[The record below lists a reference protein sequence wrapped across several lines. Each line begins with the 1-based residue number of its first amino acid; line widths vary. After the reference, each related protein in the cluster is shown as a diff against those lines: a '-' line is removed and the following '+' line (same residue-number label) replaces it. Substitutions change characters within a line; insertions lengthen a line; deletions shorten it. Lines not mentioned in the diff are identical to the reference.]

1 MKKMKRT
8 CMLSMILNV
17 ICISVWAQTAVLDV
31 DASREG
37 ITISPTLYG
46 LFYEEINH
54 AGEGGL
60 YAELIQ
66 NRSFEDE
73 ARPIPNRR
81 FGANGEGERFG
92 GRPAS
97 GMIPAWIT
105 ANSDGATSKME
116 ITTTKLLNKVQQ
128 KALKW
133 TISKATAEA
142 PAGIANTGFWG
153 IESVKG
159 DRYTLTFWARAD
171 KNYKGS
177 LRVGLQSKEGD
188 VWYAEAVVKGKIG
201 KEWKKYS
208 VTFVPDANADYARF
222 AIAADVPGTLYLDMV
237 SLFPPTFMD
246 RPNGCRRDLAEMLVA
261 LHPKFIRFPGGCF
274 VEGMSKESAY
284 EWKRTIGP
292 LEERPGHYN
301 ANWHYPVTDG
311 MGYHEYLQLAE
322 DLGAEP
328 LYVVNVGIW
337 HGGFEPYDKIDEYI
351 QNALDAIEYANG
363 DKNTKYGRMRMENGH
378 PESFNMKY
386 IEIGNENYQV
396 NPREQSDHYAERY
409 IQFYNA
415 IKARYPE
422 MQVIGNV
429 ESWGTDYPSWRNEH
443 PVDMLDEH
451 YYRNPAWFAGKYH
464 HYDNYDRKGPK
475 IYVGEYAVTS
485 DCGEGNLKA
494 ALGEAIY
501 MMGMENNSDIVAMC
515 SYAPVFVNI
524 HDKRWM
530 PDMIRFDAAHAWGS
544 PSYYVQRLFAEN
556 VGTTMVASELQ
567 QTRRSRPSKFSVGFG
582 SWNTEVEYKDVE
594 VICLS
599 ENSEKFEHTEF
610 VDLNTKKGKWQVE
623 DGVISQTTQTT
634 ECVAICPEVFDATS
648 YDLTLKA
655 RKKAGDE
662 GFLIIFDYYDEDN
675 YKWLNLGGWGN
686 AQHGIETTMAASRS
700 TTKTVPGTIEKNR
713 WYDIRI
719 EVRGE
724 HIRAYVDG
732 QLVHDIDVPVPDM
745 LFANAMVDKETN
757 ELVVKVVNFDDVMI
771 PLQMNVKG
779 ADIVSSTISLLTA
792 ADGKAENTFA
802 NPEHVVPVTMDCNL
816 SFKESLYMVPANS
829 LTLLRMKLK

>member
-1 MKKMKRT
+1 MRKIHT
-8 CMLSMILNV
+8 LTAMLCLMGLYAQ
-17 ICISVWAQTAVLDV
+17 AQTAVLNV
-31 DASREG
+31 DAARESVS
-37 ITISPTLYG
+37 ISPTLYG

-73 ARPIPNRR
+73 AQPVRNRR

-92 GRPAS
+92 YRPAPRT
-97 GMIPAWIT
+97 IPAWIN
-105 ANSDGATSKME
+105 ADAKGAQSKME
-116 ITTTKLLNKVQQ
+116 ITTEGLLNEVQK
-128 KALKW
+128 KALRW
-133 TISKATAEA
+133 NITEATATA
-142 PAGIANTGFWG
+142 QAGIANTGFWG
-153 IESVKG
+153 IAAVEG
-159 DRYTLTFWARAD
+159 DTYTLSFWARAD
-171 KNYKGS
+171 KRYKGN
-177 LRVGLQSKEGD
+177 LYVGLQSREGGI
-188 VWYAEAVVKGKIG
+188 WYARVKVKGRIG
-201 KEWKKYS
+201 KRWKKHT
-208 VTFVPDANADYARF
+208 VTFTPEADADYTNF
-222 AIAADVPGTLYLDMV
+222 VMVADKPGTLYLDMV
-237 SLFPPTFMD
+237 SLFPPTFKD
-246 RPNGCRRDLAEMLVA
+246 RENGCRKDLAEMLVA
-261 LHPKFIRFPGGCF
+261 LHPKFLRFPGGCF
-274 VEGMSKESAY
+274 VEGMSKETAY
-284 EWKRTIGP
+284 EWKRTVGP

-337 HGGFEPYDKIDEYI
+337 HGGFEPYDQIDEYI

-363 DKNTKYGRMRMENGH
+363 DKHTKYGRMRIENGH
-378 PESFNMKY
+378 PEPFNMKY

-451 YYRNPAWFAGKYH
+451 YYRSPSWFAGKYH

-485 DCGEGNLKA
+485 NCGEGNLKA

-501 MMGMENNSDIVAMC
+501 MMGMENNSDVVAMC

-524 HDKRWM
+524 HDKTWM
-530 PDMIRFDAAHAWGS
+530 PDMIRFDAAHSWGS
-544 PSYYVQRLFAEN
+544 PSYYVQQLFAEN
-556 VGTTMVASELQ
+556 VGTTMVASKVE
-567 QTRRSRPSKFSVGFG
+567 QTRRQRPSAFSIGFG

-594 VICLS
+594 LRMDNGQWTIKPEL
-599 ENSEKFEHTEF
+599 
-610 VDLNTKKGKWQVE
+610 DIKKGKWQVK
-623 DGVISQTTQTT
+623 DGIISQSTQTT
-634 ECVAICPEVFDATS
+634 ECVAICPEVFKGTS

-662 GFLIIFDYYDEDN
+662 GFLIIFDHYDEDN

-686 AQHGIETTMAASRS
+686 AQHGIETTIAASKS
-700 TTKTVPGTIEKNR
+700 TTKTVAGTIETDR
-713 WYDIRI
+713 WYEIRI
-719 EVRGE
+719 EVRDTKV
-724 HIRAYVDG
+724 RAFIDG
-732 QLVHDIDVPVPDM
+732 QLALDVEIGYPDM
-745 LFANAMVDKETN
+745 LYANAMVDKNTG
-757 ELVVKVVNFDDVMI
+757 ELIVKMVNFDDVDI
-771 PLQMNVKG
+771 PVQMNIKG
-779 ADIVSSTISLLTA
+779 ADMSSANVTLLTA
-792 ADGKAENTFA
+792 ESGKEENTFA
-802 NPEHVVPVTMDCNL
+802 APKKVVPLPVKNVI
-816 SFKESLYMVPANS
+816 KEGNYIAPANS
-829 LTLLRMKLK
+829 LTMWRMKLK

>member
-1 MKKMKRT
+1 MRKIHT
-8 CMLSMILNV
+8 LTAMLCLMGLYAQ
-17 ICISVWAQTAVLDV
+17 AQTAVLNV
-31 DASREG
+31 DAARESVS
-37 ITISPTLYG
+37 ISPTLYG

-73 ARPIPNRR
+73 AQPIRNRR

-92 GRPAS
+92 HRPAP
-97 GMIPAWIT
+97 GTIPAWIN
-105 ANSDGATSKME
+105 ADAKGAQSKME
-116 ITTTKLLNKVQQ
+116 ITTEGLLNEVQK
-128 KALKW
+128 KALRW
-133 TISKATAEA
+133 NITEATATA
-142 PAGIANTGFWG
+142 QAGIANTGFWG
-153 IESVKG
+153 IAAVEG
-159 DRYTLTFWARAD
+159 DTYTLSFWARAD
-171 KNYKGS
+171 KRYKGN
-177 LRVGLQSKEGD
+177 LYVGLQSRDGSI
-188 VWYAEAVVKGKIG
+188 WYARVKVKGRIG
-201 KEWKKYS
+201 KRWKRHT
-208 VTFVPDANADYARF
+208 VTFTPEADADYTNF
-222 AIAADVPGTLYLDMV
+222 VMVADKPGTLYLDMV
-237 SLFPPTFMD
+237 SLFPPTFKD
-246 RPNGCRRDLAEMLVA
+246 RENGCRKDLAEMLVA
-261 LHPKFIRFPGGCF
+261 LHPKFLRFPGGCF
-274 VEGMSKESAY
+274 VEGMSKETAY
-284 EWKRTIGP
+284 EWKRTVGP

-301 ANWHYPVTDG
+301 TNWHYPVTDG

-337 HGGFEPYDKIDEYI
+337 HGGFEPYDQIDEYI

-363 DKNTKYGRMRMENGH
+363 DKHTKYGRMRIENGH
-378 PESFNMKY
+378 PEPFNMKY

-451 YYRNPAWFAGKYH
+451 YYRSPSWFAGKYH

-485 DCGEGNLKA
+485 NCGEGNLKA

-501 MMGMENNSDIVAMC
+501 MMGMENNSDVVAMC

-524 HDKRWM
+524 HDKTWM
-530 PDMIRFDAAHAWGS
+530 PDMIRFDAAHSWGS
-544 PSYYVQRLFAEN
+544 PSYYVQQLFAEN
-556 VGTTMVASELQ
+556 VGTTMVASKVE
-567 QTRRSRPSKFSVGFG
+567 QTRRQRPSAFSIGFG

-594 VICLS
+594 LS
-599 ENSEKFEHTEF
+599 MDNGQWTIKPEL
-610 VDLNTKKGKWQVE
+610 DIKKGKWQVE
-623 DGVISQTTQTT
+623 DGIISQSTQTT
-634 ECVAICPEVFDATS
+634 ECVAICPEVFKGTS

-655 RKKAGDE
+655 CKKAGDE
-662 GFLIIFDYYDEDN
+662 GFLIIFDHYDEDN

-686 AQHGIETTMAASRS
+686 AQHGIETTIAASKS
-700 TTKTVPGTIEKNR
+700 TTKTVAGTIETDR

-719 EVRGE
+719 EVRDTKV
-724 HIRAYVDG
+724 RAFIDG
-732 QLVHDIDVPVPDM
+732 QLALDVEIGYPDM
-745 LFANAMVDKETN
+745 LYANAMVDKNTG
-757 ELVVKVVNFDDVMI
+757 ELIVKMVNFDDVDV
-771 PLQMNVKG
+771 PVQMNIKG
-779 ADIVSSTISLLTA
+779 GDINSADATLLTA
-792 ADGKAENTFA
+792 DSGKAENTFA
-802 NPEHVVPVTMDCNL
+802 EPENVVPVP
-816 SFKESLYMVPANS
+816 FKAVIKDGYYTAPANS
-829 LTLLRMKLK
+829 LTIWRMKTK